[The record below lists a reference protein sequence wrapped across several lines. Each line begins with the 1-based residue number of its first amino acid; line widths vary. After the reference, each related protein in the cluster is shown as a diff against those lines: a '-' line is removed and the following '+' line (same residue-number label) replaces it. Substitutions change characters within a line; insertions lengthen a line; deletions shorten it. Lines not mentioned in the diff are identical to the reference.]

1 MSLGFL
7 YNYFMIKQNIIQT
20 DYTVFSDN
28 YQLKLP
34 INIDFLIPK
43 DDSVRL
49 LSQIVEEMNLEK
61 LYQTY
66 SRIREN
72 QITPRKML
80 KIILYA
86 NMNRI
91 YSSRDIEKACKRDVN
106 FMFLLGGASAPDHST
121 IARFRSIHF
130 APVCLDLMS
139 QFTNFLADIK
149 EISAE
154 TLFIDGTKIESSA
167 NKYTFVWKKSILKN
181 KNKMSQNIAEL
192 FLKCEQSFGIKIIY
206 QDEIRIYHM
215 KKLLKKLNKLAKE
228 ENIKFVHGKG
238 KRKTYLQKSIEEL
251 SGYLSRLKKYTKNL
265 NILGE
270 RNSFSKTD
278 TDATFMRMKEDHMKN
293 GQLKPAYNIQVG
305 VDSEYI
311 VWMSSGPQPTDMS
324 TLIPFLKGAQNH
336 LGFKYPKIVADAGY
350 ESEENY
356 IFIEKNGQQSFI
368 KTSNHEISKTRKY
381 KNDIGKPDNMIYNK
395 DNDFYICK
403 NNKKLVV
410 SGIKNRKSKTGY
422 KKEITSYTCE
432 DCRNCL
438 YKTKCIKGNN
448 SKIPIEERTKRLE
461 ISKIFNEKR
470 NENLQRILSPEGIEL
485 RMNRSIQAEGA
496 FAQIK
501 QNMEFRRFLCKG
513 KSNILAECIL
523 IAMAHNVNKFHN
535 KIKNGKCRTYL
546 YSTKNVA

>member
-1 MSLGFL
+1 MH
-7 YNYFMIKQNIIQT
+7 KQNNIQI
-20 DYTVFSDN
+20 DYTLFGSN

-34 INIDFLIPK
+34 INIEFLIPK

-61 LYQTY
+61 LYKTY

-86 NMNRI
+86 NMNKI
-91 YSSRDIEKACKRDVN
+91 YSSRKIEKACKRDVN

-130 APVCLDLMS
+130 SPVCLDLMS

-149 EISAE
+149 EISAQ

-167 NKYTFVWKKSILKN
+167 NKYTFVWKKSILKSKTKMI
-181 KNKMSQNIAEL
+181 KNIEDF
-192 FLKCEQSFGIKIIY
+192 FLKCEKNFGIKIIY
-206 QDEIRIYHM
+206 QNEIKIYHM

-228 ENIKFVHGKG
+228 EDIQFVFGKG
-238 KRKTYLQKSIEEL
+238 KRKSSLQKCIEEL
-251 SGYLSRLKKYTKNL
+251 KTYISRLKKYTKNL

-278 TDATFMRMKEDHMKN
+278 KDATFMRMKEDHMKN

-311 VWMSSGPQPTDMS
+311 VWMSASHHPTDS
-324 TLIPFLKGAQNH
+324 NTLIPFLSDSQKYI
-336 LGFKYPKIVADAGY
+336 GFKYPKIVADAGY

-356 IFIEKNGQQSFI
+356 VFLEENGQISFI
-368 KTSNHEISKTRKY
+368 KTSNHEILKTRKY
-381 KNDIGKPDNMIYNK
+381 KNDIGKYENMIYNK

-403 NNKKLVV
+403 NNKKLVASQV
-410 SGIKNRKSKTGY
+410 KNRTSKTGY
-422 KKEITSYTCE
+422 KKEITCYTCE
-432 DCRNCL
+432 DCKDCE

-448 SKIPIEERTKRLE
+448 SKIPMNERLKRLE
-461 ISKIFNEKR
+461 ISKVFNQKR
-470 NENLQRILSPEGIEL
+470 NENLNRILSPEGIEL

-501 QNMEFRRFLCKG
+501 QNMEFRRFLSKG
-513 KSNILAECIL
+513 KTNVLSECIL
-523 IAMAHNVNKFHN
+523 IALAHNINKFHN
-535 KIKNGKCRTYL
+535 KIKKGKCKTYL
-546 YSTKNVA
+546 YKTKNAA